1 MTTDTHSS
9 PLSEVLKGVRVIDTD
24 THYQETP
31 DLWTSRAPGPFRDRV
46 PHQRMV
52 DGKSIWFVE
61 GDVFFGEM
69 GPVVIDKNEDKARG
83 YTYMP
88 NMDEV
93 TKAAYDPTARLELMD
108 RLGIYAQILYPNA
121 AGLSSVRFMVR
132 VKDQELRTLCI
143 QLYNDAV
150 AEVQAQSDGRLFP
163 MAMLPV
169 WDREATLREVRRAK
183 EDLHLRGVL
192 MSDYPDGMGL
202 PDYGDSYWDPFWE
215 LCNDLDLPMNFHIG
229 GRGSKIDAE
238 WGKTL
243 PWASFGPQRSGV
255 VQNTA
260 FMMSNATTIANFV
273 LSGLFDRYPNL
284 KLVSVE
290 SGVGWIPYLMEG
302 LEYQLDEFAGDEC
315 KDLQRRPREYFRDHI
330 YSCFWFEDY
339 GPRAVIETIGVNNV
353 LFETDFPHP
362 TCLYPR
368 AAEHIADVLS
378 GLSEHARQR
387 VLQDNAAELYNIPL
401 PAAPAS

>member
-1 MTTDTHSS
+1 
-9 PLSEVLKGVRVIDTD
+9 
-24 THYQETP
+24 
-31 DLWTSRAPGPFRDRV
+31 
-46 PHQRMV
+46 
-52 DGKSIWFVE
+52 
-61 GDVFFGEM
+61 
-69 GPVVIDKNEDKARG
+69 
-83 YTYMP
+83 
-88 NMDEV
+88 
-93 TKAAYDPTARLELMD
+93 
-108 RLGIYAQILYPNA
+108 
-121 AGLSSVRFMVR
+121 MVR

-143 QLYNDAV
+143 QIYNDAV
-150 AEVQAQSDGRLFP
+150 AEVQAQSNGRLFP

-169 WDREATLREVRRAK
+169 WDREATLRELRRAK

-192 MSDYPDGMGL
+192 MSDYPDGLGL
-202 PDYGDSYWDPFWE
+202 PDYGNSYWDPFWE

-315 KDLQRRPREYFRDHI
+315 KDLQRRPASTSATTSSRASGSRTTVRVPFSRQSASTTCSSKPTFRI
-330 YSCFWFEDY
+330 QPACTR
-339 GPRAVIETIGVNNV
+339 GPPSTSR
-353 LFETDFPHP
+353 
-362 TCLYPR
+362 TCSR
-368 AAEHIADVLS
+368 
-378 GLSEHARQR
+378 G
-387 VLQDNAAELYNIPL
+387 
-401 PAAPAS
+401 